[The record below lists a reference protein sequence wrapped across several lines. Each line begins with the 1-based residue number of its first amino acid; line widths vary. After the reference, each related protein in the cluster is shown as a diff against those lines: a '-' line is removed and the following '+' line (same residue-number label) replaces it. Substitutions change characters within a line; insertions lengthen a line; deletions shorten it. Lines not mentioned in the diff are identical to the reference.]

1 MATKMIKNAAGAHAR
16 LMASDLLHAVKHERT
31 VQIML
36 LILIVSLLCWQ
47 MPYANIFLYPFKL
60 FVTTVH
66 EACHALVT
74 RLTGGNVQM
83 ISISPDES
91 GLTLSS
97 GGFRPLISM
106 AGYLGTAVFGG
117 MLIWWGKRP
126 ADARFILQSIGTVIL
141 ALTVFYGGGGIFS
154 FVSMLIIGAAILWVS
169 RKASDAACHMFLLML
184 AVQTTL
190 NSVLDIQTLF
200 LVSVMGGQ
208 HSDAKNMEGM
218 TGIPAIV
225 WSLLWGVIAL
235 AILTFSLW
243 VSYRPQKTAR
253 AETASPV
260 IGGLSSQSSL
270 EDPLLLEQELESSLA
285 DLKLNTAGKKAEAE
299 KIKLKPKDEKKK
311 SKP

>member
-1 MATKMIKNAAGAHAR
+1 MIKKAASAHAR
-16 LMASDLLHAVKHERT
+16 LMASDLLHAIKHERT

-36 LILIVSLLCWQ
+36 VILIVSLLCWQ

-60 FVTTVH
+60 FVTTIH
-66 EACHALVT
+66 EACHALVA

-83 ISISPDES
+83 ISIAPDES
-91 GLTLSS
+91 GLTLTA
-97 GGFRPLISM
+97 GGIRPLISM

-117 MLIWWGKRP
+117 LLIWWGKRP
-126 ADARFILQSIGTVIL
+126 HDARFILQSIGTVIL

-154 FVSMLIIGAAILWVS
+154 FVSMLIIGAGILWVS
-169 RKASDAACHMFLLML
+169 RKASDTACHMFLLML

-235 AILTFSLW
+235 AILTYSLW
-243 VSYRPQKTAR
+243 ASYRPQAKTPKG
-253 AETASPV
+253 ETASPV
-260 IGGLSSQSSL
+260 LADLNAETSPV
-270 EDPLLLEQELESSLA
+270 DPLLLEQELDSSLA
-285 DLKLNTAGKKAEAE
+285 ELKLHTGKATPEGE
-299 KIKLKPKDEKKK
+299 KIKVKPKEEKKK
-311 SKP
+311 K

>member
-1 MATKMIKNAAGAHAR
+1 MIKKAAGAHAR
-16 LMASDLLHAVKHERT
+16 LMAADLLHAVKHERT

-36 LILIVSLLCWQ
+36 VILVISLLCWQ

-60 FVTTVH
+60 FVTTIH
-66 EACHALVT
+66 EACHALVA

-83 ISISPDES
+83 ISIAPDES
-91 GLTLSS
+91 GLTLTA

-117 MLIWWGKRP
+117 LLIWWGKRP

-154 FVSMLIIGAAILWVS
+154 FVSMLIIGAGILWVA

-208 HSDAKNMEGM
+208 HSDAKTMESM
-218 TGIPAIV
+218 TGIPAII
-225 WSLLWGVIAL
+225 WSLLWGGIAL
-235 AILTFSLW
+235 VVLTYSLW
-243 VSYRPQKTAR
+243 ASYRPQAKTANSE
-253 AETASPV
+253 AGSPLVAGLGSTATENS
-260 IGGLSSQSSL
+260 
-270 EDPLLLEQELESSLA
+270 LLLEQELDSSLA
-285 DLKLNTAGKKAEAE
+285 DLKLHTGSAVPEGVKVKV
-299 KIKLKPKDEKKK
+299 KPKEEKKK
-311 SKP
+311 K

>member
-1 MATKMIKNAAGAHAR
+1 MIKKAASAHAR

-36 LILIVSLLCWQ
+36 VILIVSLVCWQ

-60 FVTTVH
+60 FVTTIH
-66 EACHALVT
+66 EACHALVA

-83 ISISPDES
+83 ISIAPDES
-91 GLTLSS
+91 GLTLTA
-97 GGFRPLISM
+97 GGIRPLISM

-154 FVSMLIIGAAILWVS
+154 FVSMLVIGAAILWVS
-169 RKASDAACHMFLLML
+169 RKASDTACHMFLLML

-225 WSLLWGVIAL
+225 WSLLWGLIAL
-235 AILTFSLW
+235 AILTYSLW
-243 VSYRPQKTAR
+243 ASYRPQSKTPKT
-253 AETASPV
+253 ESGSPV
-260 IGGLSSQSSL
+260 IAGLSSQAPP
-270 EDPLLLEQELESSLA
+270 EDPLLLEQELEGSLA
-285 DLKLNTAGKKAEAE
+285 DLKLQTGSATPQGE
-299 KIKLKPKDEKKK
+299 KIKIKVKPKEEKKK
-311 SKP
+311 K

>member
-1 MATKMIKNAAGAHAR
+1 MIKKAAGAHAR
-16 LMASDLLHAVKHERT
+16 LMASDLLYAVKHERT

-36 LILIVSLLCWQ
+36 VILIVSLLCWQ

-60 FVTTVH
+60 FVTTIH
-66 EACHALVT
+66 EACHALVA

-83 ISISPDES
+83 ISIAPDES
-91 GLTLSS
+91 GLTLTA
-97 GGFRPLISM
+97 GGIRPLISM

-117 MLIWWGKRP
+117 LLVWWGKRP

-154 FVSMLIIGAAILWVS
+154 FVSMLVIGAGILWVS
-169 RKASDAACHMFLLML
+169 RKASDTACHMFLLML

-235 AILTFSLW
+235 AILTYSLW
-243 VSYRPQKTAR
+243 ASYRPQSKTAK
-253 AETASPV
+253 AETASPALA
-260 IGGLSSQSSL
+260 GLTTDSSL
-270 EDPLLLEQELESSLA
+270 EDSLLLEQELDSSLA
-285 DLKLNTAGKKAEAE
+285 DLKLHTGSAKGEGD
-299 KIKLKPKDEKKK
+299 KIKVKPKEEKKK
-311 SKP
+311 K